1 MLRVPSIRLKPLLHI
16 HLGHSALWFCTCC
29 SSSHPIRLQT
39 WALIH
44 YQKNKSLKKPQIN
57 LNFWKE
63 VKGNKN
69 RTKQH
74 VSNTEELKL
83 KTWFE
88 LWMNKTEN
96 HFFFQLYT
104 LQAPDSN
111 TLQTAWKWFTTPLHS
126 PSNLIPDTK
135 FHSEWEFTEH
145 SFTVP
150 YPNKEKFHT

>member
-1 MLRVPSIRLKPLLHI
+1 MQFITSYLSSITMHQSECFFLFKIIRPGNENMHPNTSACWIDYILHQHLGACPICSHISINAQSAFHRLKPLLHI

-88 LWMNKTEN
+88 LWMNKTE
-96 HFFFQLYT
+96 
-104 LQAPDSN
+104 
-111 TLQTAWKWFTTPLHS
+111 
-126 PSNLIPDTK
+126 
-135 FHSEWEFTEH
+135 
-145 SFTVP
+145 
-150 YPNKEKFHT
+150 